1 VRVVFLERRRE
12 QMRRLGLLLLC
23 TTLPRW
29 CCWYVM
35 VLMVRAG
42 PVAAV
47 GQHVPTEFSKMTR
60 EKPPENG
67 WMEKSECTAH
77 SQCVSG
83 KFCQWTWC
91 GDTVKFLQ
99 LDCSVGVMSLRFRA
113 LRGLMPSNQM
123 PGSVLGSP
131 T

>member
-1 VRVVFLERRRE
+1 
-12 QMRRLGLLLLC
+12 
-23 TTLPRW
+23 
-29 CCWYVM
+29 
-35 VLMVRAG
+35 MVRAG

-67 WMEKSECTAH
+67 WMETSECTAH

-91 GDTVKFLQ
+91 GDNVKIWK
-99 LDCSVGVMSLRFRA
+99 LDCSVGVMSLRVQVGHSA
-113 LRGLMPSNQM
+113 DSCLQ
-123 PGSVLGSP
+123 
-131 T
+131 TKCQAQC